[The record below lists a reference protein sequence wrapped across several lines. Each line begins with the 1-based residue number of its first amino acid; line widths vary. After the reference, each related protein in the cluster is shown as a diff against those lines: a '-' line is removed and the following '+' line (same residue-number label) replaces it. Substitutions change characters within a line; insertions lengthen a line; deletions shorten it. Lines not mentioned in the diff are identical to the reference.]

1 MGLNMGLNGVL
12 SAILFILF
20 ILLFIVF
27 VYIICFRF
35 YSRTAIQVA
44 VFELILFGLMCIK
57 LMCSGIVQKYI
68 TTNAEYTIEEQQ
80 HKIKE
85 INEKQVILDDGKKYK
100 YKFEYDERAESPY
113 AKIADCQYSKTAKS
127 WFGESLKDQIV
138 IIYTC
143 IIVNN

>member
-1 MGLNMGLNGVL
+1 MGLDGVL
-12 SAILFILF
+12 STTLFILF
-20 ILLFIVF
+20 ILLFIVL
-27 VYIICFRF
+27 VYFICFRF
-35 YSRTAIQVA
+35 YSRTTIQISIL
-44 VFELILFGLMCIK
+44 ELIIFGLICINII
-57 LMCSGIVQKYI
+57 CSGMVQKYI
-68 TTNAEYTIEEQQ
+68 TTNAEYTIEEQQQ

-100 YKFEYDERAESPY
+100 YKFEYDEKAESPY
-113 AKIADCQYSKTAKS
+113 AKIADYQYSKAAKS